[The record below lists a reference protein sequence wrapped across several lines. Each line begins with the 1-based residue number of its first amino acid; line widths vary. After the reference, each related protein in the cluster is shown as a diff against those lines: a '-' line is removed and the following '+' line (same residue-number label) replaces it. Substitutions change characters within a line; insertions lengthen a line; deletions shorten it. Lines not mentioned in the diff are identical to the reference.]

1 MGDALRLAGCFV
13 TAYLLPLPQSLLGFG
28 GGRGDSAGGQRV
40 VRPGSRRGGRA
51 RRRAHLSGDERR
63 ARGQDMVRGLVLATA
78 LACATDPSLRDAAK
92 ARWGTAQP
100 DGTWRKEVTRGGMKR
115 MKRMGEADDEALE
128 AEALEGGGSDD
139 GGSE

>member
-1 MGDALRLAGCFV
+1 
-13 TAYLLPLPQSLLGFG
+13 
-28 GGRGDSAGGQRV
+28 
-40 VRPGSRRGGRA
+40 
-51 RRRAHLSGDERR
+51 
-63 ARGQDMVRGLVLATA
+63 MVRGLVLATA